1 MASGGMGSGPLG
13 AGAGGG
19 ADALIQKARK
29 FEQGN
34 DYARAIEAYL
44 AIGQGDTGNLD
55 VLQQAWGQ
63 AASLAMSYQVG
74 VGCLL
79 YARGW
84 GRRTQTIWTYCNRRG
99 ARPQVWP

>member
-1 MASGGMGSGPLG
+1 MVLTTLTSVATLDCRQVDMASGGMGSGPLG

-44 AIGQGDTGNLD
+44 GIGQGDTSNLD

-74 VGCLL
+74 GGYSQGLI
-79 YARGW
+79 RQHG
-84 GRRTQTIWTYCNRRG
+84 
-99 ARPQVWP
+99 